1 MESEHLPQHGSAS
14 SYIILVPM
22 VTKISTKIANWQP
35 TYENIKGKNVKN
47 LLILGRIINELS
59 FS

>member
-1 MESEHLPQHGSAS
+1 
-14 SYIILVPM
+14 M

-47 LLILGRIINELS
+47 LLILGRIADELS